1 MNDTRE
7 IMTLEDSALDVVSG
21 GFFNANGLGSS
32 AILNVLSNNHQ
43 TQMASN
49 NASVGGGGG
58 NTILAGQF
66 AQNNG
71 LQIIVL

>member
-7 IMTLEDSALDVVSG
+7 IMTLDDSELDVVSG
-21 GFFNANGLGSS
+21 GFFNAIGAGSR
-32 AILNVLSNNHQ
+32 ATLNIDSNNHQ
-43 TQMASN
+43 TQVASN

-58 NTILAGQF
+58 NTIFAAQF

-71 LQIIVL
+71 LQVIV

>member
-7 IMTLEDSALDVVSG
+7 IMTLDDSELDVVSG
-21 GFFNANGLGSS
+21 GIFNAIGAGSS
-32 AILNVLSNNHQ
+32 ATLNIASNNHQ
-43 TQMASN
+43 TQVASN

-58 NTILAGQF
+58 NTIVALQF

-71 LQIIVL
+71 LQLVI